1 MMLFSSVTNMQTIQ
15 IYSNVVWSFVKITS
29 LPTTTIPPSAIRSL
43 VAVESDRDGRG
54 SNVEK
59 KTTSTERIDTPN
71 QESTK
76 STINI
81 LGAIKCITDMFQ

>member
-1 MMLFSSVTNMQTIQ
+1 MMLFCSVTKLQTMQ
-15 IYSNVVWSFVKITS
+15 IYSDAVWSLVKVTS
-29 LPTTTIPPSAIRSL
+29 LPTTTTPPSAIRSL